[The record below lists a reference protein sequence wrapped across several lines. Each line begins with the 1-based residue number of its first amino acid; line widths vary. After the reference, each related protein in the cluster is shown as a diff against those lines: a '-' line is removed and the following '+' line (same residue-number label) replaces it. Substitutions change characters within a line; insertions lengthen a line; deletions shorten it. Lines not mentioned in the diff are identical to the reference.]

1 MPKFKS
7 QIIQTTLRTIAKA
20 QYYLEAKS
28 PDDFIEAKK
37 ISLTKKFPLTI
48 IGGGSNIALIQ
59 KEIKGLVVKN
69 AYIDKKV
76 VAETADYVDLS
87 VSSGYPVG
95 LLINETVDAGWSGF
109 EYHKGLP
116 GTVGGAIYM
125 NAKWTRPVSYFGDRL
140 ISANLVDANGKV
152 KCVDRNYFQFAY
164 DSSILQKTKEILI
177 EAVFRL
183 PKENPAVLRK
193 RAEGALAYRQ
203 ATQPMGVAT
212 SGCFFQNINGTSAGY
227 LIDKAGLKG
236 YSVGGFYVSDKHAN
250 FIVNRGNGKA
260 EDLIKLTA
268 IIKEKVK
275 EKFGVEMKEEVV
287 VV

>member
-1 MPKFKS
+1 MSKLKP

-28 PDDFIEAKK
+28 PDDLIEAKK
-37 ISLTKKFPLTI
+37 ISLAKKLPLTI

-59 KEIKGLVVKN
+59 EEIKGLVVKN

-76 VAETADYVDLS
+76 VEETADHVDLS

-95 LLINETVDAGWSGF
+95 LLVNETVDAGWSGF

-140 ISANLVDANGKV
+140 ISANLVDGNGKA

-164 DSSILQKTKEILI
+164 DFSILQKTKEILI
-177 EAVFRL
+177 KAVFRL
-183 PKENPAVLRK
+183 PKEIPVVLRQ

-203 ATQPMGVAT
+203 ATQPIGVAT
-212 SGCFFQNINGTSAGY
+212 SGCFFQNIDGISAGY

-250 FIVNRGNGKA
+250 FIVNRGNFFVNDIFFCFNKVVGRFRFK
-260 EDLIKLTA
+260 
-268 IIKEKVK
+268 IILR
-275 EKFGVEMKEEVV
+275 FSYCP
-287 VV
+287 